1 MHLSPRE
8 LDKLTLHQA
17 GSLAQKRLARGLRL
31 NHPEAV
37 ALIATVLLEF
47 IRDGKSVAEL
57 MNLGRQLLGRN
68 QVMSGVSE
76 MIYDVQV
83 EGTFPD
89 GSKLV
94 TVHHP
99 IASENGNLALALHG
113 SFLPVP
119 ELSTFK
125 PAPESDLP
133 RPVGRG
139 EGRGEGGLIP
149 GAAQIQDGEIEL
161 NAGRA
166 TAEIP
171 ITNLGD
177 RPIQVGSHY
186 HFIETNGALKFD
198 RGAAYGKRLDIPA
211 GTAVRFEPGETKTVK
226 LVDIAGKKVI
236 RGGNNLASG
245 KVSAAG
251 KKAALKRVKQKG
263 FANQSAKLP

>member
-8 LDKLTLHQA
+8 IDKLLLHNA
-17 GSLAQKRLARGLRL
+17 GFLAQKRLARGLRL
-31 NHPEAV
+31 NHPETV
-37 ALIATVLLEF
+37 ALIATQLLEF
-47 IRDGKSVAEL
+47 IRDGRSVAEL
-57 MNLGRQLLGRN
+57 MNLGRQLLGFN

-119 ELSTFK
+119 DLALFK
-125 PAPESDLP
+125 PVANDG
-133 RPVGRG
+133 V
-139 EGRGEGGLIP
+139 P
-149 GAAQIQDGEIEL
+149 GASEIREGEIEL

-166 TAEIP
+166 TIKLSV
-171 ITNLGD
+171 TNLGD

-186 HFIETNGALKFD
+186 HFIETNPSLRFD
-198 RGAAYGKRLDIPA
+198 RGLAYGKRLDIPA

-226 LVDIAGKKVI
+226 LVAIAGKKII

-251 KKAALKRVKQKG
+251 KKAALQRVQQHG
-263 FANQSAKLP
+263 FAHQSS

>member
-8 LDKLTLHQA
+8 IEKLMLHNA
-17 GSLAQKRLARGLRL
+17 GFLAQKRLARGLPL

-37 ALIATVLLEF
+37 ALIAAVILEF
-47 IRDGKSVAEL
+47 IRDGKRVAEL

-68 QVMSGVSE
+68 QVMFGVPE

-99 IASENGNLALALHG
+99 IASENGDLKLALHG
-113 SFLPVP
+113 SFLPAPDLAV
-119 ELSTFK
+119 FK
-125 PAPESDLP
+125 PAPPDIVPGSMEILP
-133 RPVGRG
+133 G
-139 EGRGEGGLIP
+139 
-149 GAAQIQDGEIEL
+149 DIEL

-166 TAEIP
+166 ATEIEV
-171 ITNLGD
+171 TNLGD
-177 RPIQVGSHY
+177 RPVQVGSHY
-186 HFIETNGALKFD
+186 HFIETNAALRFN

-211 GTAVRFEPGETKTVK
+211 GAAVRFEPGETRTVT

-236 RGGNNLASG
+236 RGGNSLASG
-245 KVSAAG
+245 KVSTAG
-251 KKAALKRVKQKG
+251 RAAALKKVRTKG
-263 FANQSAKLP
+263 FANVSYDSKFPK

>member
-8 LDKLTLHQA
+8 LDKLTLHAA

-37 ALIATVLLEF
+37 ALIATVLLEL
-47 IRDGKSVAEL
+47 IRDGRSVAEL
-57 MNLGRQLLGRN
+57 MNQGRQMLGRN
-68 QVMSGVSE
+68 QVMPGVPE

-99 IASENGNLALALHG
+99 VASENGDLALALHG

-119 ELSTFK
+119 DVASFK
-125 PAPESDLP
+125 PVAEE
-133 RPVGRG
+133 VV
-139 EGRGEGGLIP
+139 P
-149 GAAQIQDGEIEL
+149 GACEILAGEIEI

-166 TAEIP
+166 SITMP
-171 ITNLGD
+171 VTNLGD

-186 HFIETNGALKFD
+186 HFIETNASLRFD
-198 RGAAYGKRLDIPA
+198 RGQAYGKRLDIPA

-226 LVDIAGKKVI
+226 LVDIAGNKII

-245 KVSAAG
+245 LVSEVGRAQAME
-251 KKAALKRVKQKG
+251 RVRAQG
-263 FANQSAKLP
+263 FATEN